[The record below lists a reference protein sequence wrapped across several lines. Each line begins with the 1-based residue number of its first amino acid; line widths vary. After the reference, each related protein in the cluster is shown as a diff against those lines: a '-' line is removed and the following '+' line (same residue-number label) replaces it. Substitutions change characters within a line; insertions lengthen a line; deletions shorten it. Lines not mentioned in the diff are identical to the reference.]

1 MKKPFFILCVIIAI
15 IAASFAAPCFYVLT
29 QDTIPREYQI
39 NYTIGNQKVTYV
51 TKAYFMIDD
60 NSIEFRDEHGIKH
73 QVSGTF
79 EIVYIK

>member
-1 MKKPFFILCVIIAI
+1 MLCVI

-29 QDTIPREYQI
+29 QDTPPREYQI

-51 TKAYFMIDD
+51 TKAYYIIDD
-60 NSIEFRDEHGIKH
+60 TSIEFRDEHGIKH

>member
-1 MKKPFFILCVIIAI
+1 MKKPFFILCVI

-60 NSIEFRDEHGIKH
+60 NCIEFRDEHGINH
-73 QVSGTF
+73 RVSGTF
-79 EIVYIK
+79 EIVFIK

>member
-1 MKKPFFILCVIIAI
+1 MKKPFFILCVI

-51 TKAYFMIDD
+51 TKAYYTIDT
-60 NSIEFRDEHGIKH
+60 NCIEFRDEHGINH
-73 QVSGTF
+73 RVSGTF